1 MALLDSLCSPLVETH
16 PDVSYD
22 SLLATDSYGLEMF
35 RISTDLFFLTSDP
48 YQHLGAVVA
57 AAEYCLQKGLFNE
70 ACDYYSLALNDTTW
84 HDGMAPKFESMLYYG
99 LITSG
104 YSSSPDDNA
113 LWFENEISLLDYINQ
128 NERADLMLQDLLFRS
143 ETRNRYYSIVILL
156 GSLSLVALIVLV
168 LLLRHRSRVL
178 RREKQYLQEAKRQ
191 DVERI
196 ANVETCLSVLRHDIN
211 PFLSYLTNKKL
222 SEEMRQEVLDQLLR
236 TFSNIKSWTNLS
248 IPKGLQFQASVFP
261 LNDVFDSVAASCVRL
276 EHNVDL
282 VIYPTTLNINGD
294 RQLTEILLRNLVN
307 NALQHTTEGKVSV
320 YAELLPEDNRF
331 VHIEVQDTG
340 TGMDEETIDNLFRAD
355 KKVNNP
361 DPDAPHGSGF
371 GLILCKY
378 IIKRHDDNTLR
389 GCRIWAESTLGQGST
404 FHCLLAGSDNQDWT
418 PDPWRNP
425 SSQNLTHGTDKDND
439 C

>member
-1 MALLDSLCSPLVETH
+1 M
-16 PDVSYD
+16 
-22 SLLATDSYGLEMF
+22 
-35 RISTDLFFLTSDP
+35 
-48 YQHLGAVVA
+48 
-57 AAEYCLQKGLFNE
+57 
-70 ACDYYSLALNDTTW
+70 
-84 HDGMAPKFESMLYYG
+84 
-99 LITSG
+99 
-104 YSSSPDDNA
+104 
-113 LWFENEISLLDYINQ
+113 
-128 NERADLMLQDLLFRS
+128 
-143 ETRNRYYSIVILL
+143 
-156 GSLSLVALIVLV
+156 
-168 LLLRHRSRVL
+168 
-178 RREKQYLQEAKRQ
+178 
-191 DVERI
+191 
-196 ANVETCLSVLRHDIN
+196 
-211 PFLSYLTNKKL
+211 
-222 SEEMRQEVLDQLLR
+222 
-236 TFSNIKSWTNLS
+236 
-248 IPKGLQFQASVFP
+248 
-261 LNDVFDSVAASCVRL
+261 FDSVAASCVRL
-276 EHNVDL
+276 EHDVDL

-404 FHCLLAGSDNQDWT
+404 FHCLLAGSDNQEWT

>member
-1 MALLDSLCSPLVETH
+1 MGKKMNERKAVFFDVDGTLFKQGKDVPKSTIRAIAKIRENGHLAFVCTGRSRVMVPKTPILDIGF
-16 PDVSYD
+16 D
-22 SLLATDSYGLEMF
+22 G
-35 RISTDLFFLTSDP
+35 
-48 YQHLGAVVA
+48 VVA
-57 AAEYCLQKGLFNE
+57 ACGMYA
-70 ACDYYSLALNDTTW
+70 DYQ
-84 HDGMAPKFESMLYYG
+84 G
-99 LITSG
+99 
-104 YSSSPDDNA
+104 
-113 LWFENEISLLDYINQ
+113 
-128 NERADLMLQDLLFRS
+128 RLLF
-143 ETRNRYYSIVILL
+143 
-156 GSLSLVALIVLV
+156 A
-168 LLLRHRSRVL
+168 
-178 RREKQYLQEAKRQ
+178 
-191 DVERI
+191 
-196 ANVETCLSVLRHDIN
+196 
-211 PFLSYLTNKKL
+211 
-222 SEEMRQEVLDQLLR
+222 EEMRQEVLDQLLR

-276 EHNVDL
+276 EHDVDL

-389 GCRIWAESTLGQGST
+389 GCRIWAESEPGQGST
-404 FHCLLAGSDNQDWT
+404 FHCLLAGSGNEGWK
-418 PDPWRNP
+418 PYPWRIKN
-425 SSQNLTHGTDKDND
+425 NNN
-439 C
+439 